1 MDIFSKKI
9 GSSIFLTTLLGLSS
23 TVHADPMS
31 LVGDLLIG
39 AYHSNKVRVDNNTQ
53 MNLKKSL
60 FGSDA
65 ECLSPVGS
73 VRIHEPENDH
83 WTFYKLPAPTNILQ
97 SIITESNCFT
107 VVNRGAGFSA
117 LQHERALMGS
127 DSQIANAQIRSA
139 DYILVPDIITQN
151 ANAGGANVGAAGSQ
165 NSGFARVAG
174 SFGLSGK
181 KKTSEVVLSLID
193 VRTSEQILSIHGEA
207 EITDKDWNLLLSAND
222 AQNAAKVNVGNWSNT
237 EIGKVLKTAYQNTYK
252 KMILEIGKKD
262 LLARYGDQKSYSTL
276 ATPNVA
282 AQAVAPVAA
291 QNITVQNVI
300 SVSNEMTNNTNTLI
314 TESLEHLKQ
323 AKTLVLRRN
332 TRMFTNPNMSS
343 DIVGDIQE
351 GMLVYPIGSFEQNML
366 KVEDEQGRTGWIS
379 GALLQSQN

>member
-1 MDIFSKKI
+1 MDIFSKKMY
-9 GSSIFLTTLLGLSS
+9 SSIFLTTLLGLSS
-23 TVHADPMS
+23 AAHADPLS

-39 AYHSNKVRVDNNTQ
+39 AYHSNKIRVENNSQ

-83 WTFYKLPAPTNILQ
+83 WTFYKLTAPTNILQ
-97 SIITESNCFT
+97 AIITESNCFT

-151 ANAGGANVGAAGSQ
+151 AHAGGTNVGAAGSQ

-262 LLARYGDQKSYSTL
+262 LLARYGDQKSYSNLSTPTV
-276 ATPNVA
+276 AT
-282 AQAVAPVAA
+282 QAVTPAA

-300 SVSNEMTNNTNTLI
+300 SVSNEVSNNTNTI
-314 TESLEHLKQ
+314 VTESLEHLKQ

-332 TRMFTNPNMSS
+332 TRMFSSPNMSAE
-343 DIVGDIQE
+343 IVGEIQE
-351 GMLVYPIGSFEQNML
+351 GMLVYPIGEFEQNMF
-366 KVEDEQGRTGWIS
+366 KVEDERGRTGWIS
-379 GALLQSQN
+379 GALLQSKN